1 MGVATTYNPVAS
13 ADSFATVAIGASE
26 PAALPILVSRF
37 NAFLLAAGLAAGSA
51 FSADPAP
58 GTTAQPAPAPAP
70 AGLAPDTV
78 VTPLR
83 DAPSVPGAPGA
94 PVSGPVPIPDVPIA
108 HIALILPLSSP
119 TLGRVSEAVRQGFF
133 AAHEAAGRNAIAV
146 RMTATIDDGPSLLPA
161 CLSAQRTGAVLVVTG
176 LTRDGAT
183 AVAKSDCPRQPTLLL
198 NQPLDGEPPMNVFS
212 VSLSLEQEARQ
223 AALLAV
229 NDGWHS
235 AIVIAGASALARRV
249 QDAFERE
256 WVRSAGELR
265 AKIVF
270 TGGVEEAP
278 AIKERIAPINAQIV
292 FFALDQAAARAVRP
306 YVSAALPIYATSLS
320 VDPRAEA
327 TVNVDLQG
335 VRYLDMPW
343 FVQPDHP
350 AVMAYPRPREAM
362 AVEQERLYA
371 LGIDAYRLADHL
383 LRPEERARPLDGVT
397 GKLTL
402 EPGNQFAR
410 TLTPAEVDGGRAVA
424 TKLTP

>member
-1 MGVATTYNPVAS
+1 M
-13 ADSFATVAIGASE
+13 
-26 PAALPILVSRF
+26 PI
-37 NAFLLAAGLAAGSA
+37 AEA
-51 FSADPAP
+51 
-58 GTTAQPAPAPAP
+58 
-70 AGLAPDTV
+70 
-78 VTPLR
+78 
-83 DAPSVPGAPGA
+83 
-94 PVSGPVPIPDVPIA
+94 PIA
-108 HIALILPLSSP
+108 HIALILPVSSP
-119 TLGRVSEAVRQGFF
+119 LLGRVSEAVRQGFF
-133 AAHEAAGRNAIAV
+133 AAHEAAGRNAFPI
-146 RMTATIDDGPSLLPA
+146 RMTATVDDGPALLTA
-161 CLSAQRTGAVLVVTG
+161 CLNSQKAGAVLVVTG

-198 NQPLDGEPPMNVFS
+198 NQPAEGEPPMNIYS

-235 AIVIAGASALARRV
+235 AIVIAGPSPLAKRV
-249 QDAFERE
+249 QEAFERE

-265 AKIVF
+265 GRIVF
-270 TGGVEEAP
+270 SGGVEDAP

-292 FFALDQAAARAVRP
+292 FIALDQGAARAVRP
-306 YVSAALPIYATSLS
+306 YVSATLPIYATSFS
-320 VDPRAEA
+320 IDPRADA

-383 LRPEERARPLDGVT
+383 LNPRERARPLDGVT

-402 EPGNQFAR
+402 EPGNTFAR
-410 TLTPAEVDGGRAVA
+410 TLTPAELDGGRAVA
-424 TKLTP
+424 TKSSP

>member
-1 MGVATTYNPVAS
+1 M
-13 ADSFATVAIGASE
+13 
-26 PAALPILVSRF
+26 
-37 NAFLLAAGLAAGSA
+37 LLAAGLAAGSA
-51 FSADPAP
+51 FSADTAP
-58 GTTAQPAPAPAP
+58 GTTAQTGPE
-70 AGLAPDTV
+70 GLAPDTI

-83 DAPSVPGAPGA
+83 DAPAAPGA
-94 PVSGPVPIPDVPIA
+94 PIVGPAPIPERPMP
-108 HIALILPLSSP
+108 HIALILPLASP
-119 TLGRVSEAVRQGFF
+119 LLGRVSEAVREGFF
-133 AAHEAAGRNAIAV
+133 AAHEAAGKNALAI
-146 RMTATIDDGPSLLPA
+146 RMTATPDDGPSLLAA
-161 CLSAQRTGAVLVVTG
+161 CLNSQKSGAVLVITG

-198 NQPLDGEPPMNVFS
+198 NQPLDGEPPVNVFS

-235 AIVIAGASALARRV
+235 AIVIAGPSPLAKRV
-249 QDAFERE
+249 QEAFERE

-278 AIKERIAPINAQIV
+278 AIKERIAPINTQIV
-292 FFALDQAAARAVRP
+292 FLALDQAAARAVRP
-306 YVSAALPIYATSLS
+306 YISATLPIYATTLS
-320 VDPRAEA
+320 IDPRADT

-383 LRPEERARPLDGVT
+383 LHPEERARPLDGVT

-410 TLTPAEVDGGRAVA
+410 TLTPAEMDGGRAIA
-424 TKLTP
+424 SKPSP